1 MLFIVG
7 MRINRL
13 AAVHRWLPV
22 MIAMPRMLVELAR
35 NRDLGMI
42 GTPRTLVSGRLIMV
56 QQYWSSYE
64 ALERYAHDAGQT
76 HLPAWRAFNQAARR
90 SSAVGIFHET
100 YAVTSGNHENIYVNI
115 TEPIFM
121 GAAVGTSAIPSGKT
135 GSRQRMSG

>member
-1 MLFIVG
+1 MSAPLPETRRAYALPPQGTVLFIVG

-22 MIAMPRMLVELAR
+22 MIAIPRMLVELAR

-64 ALERYAHDAGQT
+64 ALERYAHDAG
-76 HLPAWRAFNQAARR
+76 H
-90 SSAVGIFHET
+90 
-100 YAVTSGNHENIYVNI
+100 SGESQH
-115 TEPIFM
+115 
-121 GAAVGTSAIPSGKT
+121 
-135 GSRQRMSG
+135 QRP